1 MTRDEQRN
9 EDRIVALRAALALL
23 IDALDD
29 GDRHVI
35 AIRHREAKAVMVETA
50 PRHGPT
56 PF

>member
-1 MTRDEQRN
+1 MTAAEQRN
-9 EDRIVALRAALALL
+9 EDRIVALRAALSLL
-23 IDALDD
+23 VDALDD
-29 GDRHVI
+29 GDAHLI